1 MHSFHMASDA
11 NVELRNRNNS
21 VKKKMWSFIVTCS
34 TDMHNTNSLLSH
46 GKCADLYKIL
56 INLGRNNNDLL
67 GSAGLGFFDHRLLS
81 LQ

>member
-1 MHSFHMASDA
+1 M
-11 NVELRNRNNS
+11 
-21 VKKKMWSFIVTCS
+21 TCS